1 VVKNEEPLRV
11 VLDTN
16 VILSALLF
24 RSGVLTQLRELWQS
38 GKLHPVVSTPVV
50 QELLR
55 VLSYPKFRLTAKD
68 TEELL
73 ADYLP
78 YAEVMDVDPHA
89 NALAHLPPCRDAYD
103 QMFLEIAQVAQ
114 VDYLVT
120 GDADLLVL
128 HDPNKTHLT
137 FSICTPRDLL
147 DHFAH

>member
-1 VVKNEEPLRV
+1 VAKRKGPLRV

-78 YAEVMDVDPHA
+78 YAEVVDVDPQA
-89 NALAHLPPCRDAYD
+89 KAVARLPDCRDIHD
-103 QMFLEIAQVAQ
+103 QIFLEIAQVSN

-128 HDPNKTHLT
+128 HDPNKTNLT

-147 DHFAH
+147 DHFVH

>member
-1 VVKNEEPLRV
+1 M

-24 RSGVLTQLRELWQS
+24 RSGVLTQLRVLWQS

-78 YAEVMDVDPHA
+78 YAEVVDVDPHA
-89 NALAHLPPCRDAYD
+89 NSLLHLPHCRDISD
-103 QMFLEIAQVAQ
+103 QMFLKVAQVAQ

-128 HDPNKTHLT
+128 NDPNKTHLT

-147 DHFAH
+147 GHFAY